1 MDTEQKLAQF
11 SKVILDEVNEWCDAL
26 TKEAD
31 ETAKTQFAAAETAAL
46 GEIHEAIRKEIE
58 ADAMASSRE
67 ISFADL
73 AAKREVIGLRDRLT
87 QQLFDHVQE
96 RIEAFVAS
104 EEYTAFL
111 QRSLQKHLDR
121 LQKGAVVLARAE
133 DTAQVRQALAA
144 LQATAAVE
152 ADNTIQLGG
161 FRLRD
166 GGLLLDETLDERLAQ
181 QRAWFTEHSH
191 FTVDAAQ

>member
-111 QRSLQKHLDR
+111 QRSLRKHLDR
-121 LQKGAVVLARAE
+121 LQ
-133 DTAQVRQALAA
+133 A